1 MAGDLATREN
11 EAGSDASGALLET
24 LSVSHPKFEGVPP
37 SNAVWLFQ
45 QASEMTV
52 KGTMLR
58 TCGITIDLALISSLR
73 APPATTHLEK
83 KALEVPVSNG
93 DLAWLSKAYLR
104 ARYVNAADGALPAT
118 LYSPEDA
125 QRAHDIAEAL
135 FRWTSEVEDLDE
147 WDLFILETFTSEV
160 RTRTGFA
167 TLCCVGPAPL
177 RRR

>member
-1 MAGDLATREN
+1 
-11 EAGSDASGALLET
+11 
-24 LSVSHPKFEGVPP
+24 
-37 SNAVWLFQ
+37 
-45 QASEMTV
+45 MTV
-52 KGTMLR
+52 KGIMLR

-125 QRAHDIAEAL
+125 R
-135 FRWTSEVEDLDE
+135 RRSRTSEVEDLDE

-167 TLCCVGPAPL
+167 TLCCVGLAPFT
-177 RRR
+177 RSMAAGA